1 MRRRINRTLLTATAA
16 SVSVIT
22 LGFMATGAVG
32 AATTTTGMA
41 SVASTVTPIFSNAS
55 TCQRQATNALLQQIP
70 STCAVAGYQASGR
83 LFRYAQSSIV
93 VPLHAAATVGA
104 TGSSPQVEPD
114 AAVYVALDNSSDT
127 ANDYAR
133 VGIVA
138 CAAITALTTA
148 VPGVWPCPGTAPTG
162 SGGTNVAAGW
172 YVFAAVSQPDGLGA
186 SAVTHLLDPSQDGLG
201 VFASVYLSP
210 TGNSVHTV
218 IKTPTTFGAS
228 VVGGSATAGHTY
240 NDTFVVS
247 GPTYT
252 NADAVADWTG
262 VSSATTTPIAA
273 PYQPAAGVT
282 AGYPGTVA
290 YTQFK
295 SGRFT
300 TWNGTQGTFNGK
312 WTVSPFQ
319 ATTNGL
325 STGTIVTSPGYL
337 WSSTTGFKS
346 DAFGVWLR
354 HL

>member
-16 SVSVIT
+16 SASVIT
-22 LGFMATGAVG
+22 LGFMGIGAAG
-32 AATTTTGMA
+32 AATTTAGMA
-41 SVASTVTPIFSNAS
+41 SVASTVTPVFSNAS
-55 TCQRQATNALLQQIP
+55 TCARPAAAVLASTP
-70 STCAVAGYQASGR
+70 SPCAIAGYQASGR
-83 LFRYAQSSIV
+83 LFRYAQASIV
-93 VPLHAAATVGA
+93 VPLHASAVTGAA
-104 TGSSPQVEPD
+104 GSSPQVEPD

-138 CAAITALTTA
+138 CAAIAAVSGGTA
-148 VPGVWPCPGTAPTG
+148 GVWPCPGSTTSTA
-162 SGGTNVAAGW
+162 VVAGW
-172 YVFAAVSQPDGLGA
+172 YVFAAVSQPDSGA
-186 SAVTHLLDPSQDGLG
+186 TSAVTHLLDPSQDGLG

-228 VVGGSATAGHTY
+228 VVGGGATTGHTY
-240 NDTFVVS
+240 NDTFTVN

-262 VSSATTTPIAA
+262 VSAVAANVAA

-282 AGYPGTVA
+282 AGYPGSVA